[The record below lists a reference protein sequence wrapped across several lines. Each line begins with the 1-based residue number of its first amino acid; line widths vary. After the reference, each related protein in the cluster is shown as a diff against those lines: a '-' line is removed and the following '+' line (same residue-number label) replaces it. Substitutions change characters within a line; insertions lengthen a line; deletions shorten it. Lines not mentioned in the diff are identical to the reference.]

1 VKSNIKKNCP
11 IYILEISAEG
21 RGLCGNGRKDS
32 NEECDGGYNGD
43 FCCDSECKL
52 RSGAQCR

>member
-43 FCCDSECKL
+43 FCKKINAS
-52 RSGAQCR
+52 R